1 MQISL
6 ISDTTHKPIVTVGYV
21 SFFNAWACL
30 QESIAA
36 HYEIPEVDAD
46 DAIKVSEDDD
56 GIERVTVDG
65 KPVGYIVT
73 VIDGH
78 TFGVPDAPALL
89 AAE

>member
-6 ISDTTHKPIVTVGYV
+6 VSDTTHKPIVTVGYV
-21 SFFNAWACL
+21 TCFTAWAAL
-30 QESIAA
+30 KERIAA
-36 HYEIPEVDAD
+36 EHGIPAVEIE
-46 DAIKVSEDDD
+46 DAIRFAEDDD

-65 KPVGYIVT
+65 KPVGYIVS

-78 TFGVPDAPALL
+78 TFGVPAAPALL